1 MTIIYNPT
9 AACFHDAKA
18 VAPTLSTL
26 AGKTIG
32 FIDNAKP
39 NFNLLVD
46 DLAELLVTRHGAAQ
60 AIKRGKRGASM
71 PAPPDVIDE
80 LANQCDLVIAGSGD

>member
-1 MTIIYNPT
+1 MTLIYNPT
-9 AACFHDAKA
+9 AMCYHDAKSN
-18 VAPTLSTL
+18 VPTLPTL

-46 DLAELLVTRHGAAQ
+46 DLAELLVTRHGAAKV
-60 AIKRGKRGASM
+60 IKRGKRGASM
-71 PAPPDVIDE
+71 PAPQSVIEE